1 MTPEEEAE
9 LARKAAEANRRS
21 EHTYGKKDPN
31 GFVAL
36 VWGGEVVTV

>member
-1 MTPEEEAE
+1 MTPQEEAE

-21 EHTYGKKDPN
+21 EHKYGKN

-36 VWGGEVVTV
+36 GRGGEVVTA

>member
-1 MTPEEEAE
+1 MTPEEQAE

-21 EHTYGKKDPN
+21 EHQYGKN

-36 VWGGEVVTV
+36 VEGGEVVTA